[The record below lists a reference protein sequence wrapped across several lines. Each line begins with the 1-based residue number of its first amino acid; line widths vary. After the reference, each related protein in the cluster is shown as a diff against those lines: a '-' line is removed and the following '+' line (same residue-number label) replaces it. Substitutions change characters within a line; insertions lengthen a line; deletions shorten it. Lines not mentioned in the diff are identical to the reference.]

1 MVYENLFKRI
11 IDGLRRYSSVYYL
24 ISLILLIIFQID
36 IFKEN
41 VPKEIIINCVIVL
54 VSVTLSTTLI
64 DKIIKK
70 RDGPVIPFIPCSMCN
85 YGKMK
90 QFGDNVTETKTIT
103 QLIIISFGT
112 FSLKISI

>member
-11 IDGLRRYSSVYYL
+11 IDRLRRYSSVYYL
-24 ISLILLIIFQID
+24 ISLISLIIFQID

-70 RDGPVIPFIPCSMCN
+70 RDGPVIPFIPCSMCD

-90 QFGDNVTETKTIT
+90 QFGDYTCNICKYKLVAPK
-103 QLIIISFGT
+103 
-112 FSLKISI
+112 